1 MEIIGQFSSPS
12 PQQKTNGLQS
22 DGNMLVHTVILPTRC
37 LQFFLYSL
45 HRNETS
51 KTIPPVIISCNSP
64 TSQLFHVVQHTELR
78 DTNKVLHPDGD
89 ILINTRLQTLTD
101 CGLSLV
107 QGVGLGQAGRCHQ
120 QCEGFQGEH
129 GGDGDLR
136 VEAERG
142 DCCASSLPVWLGVSS
157 EM

>member
-1 MEIIGQFSSPS
+1 M
-12 PQQKTNGLQS
+12 
-22 DGNMLVHTVILPTRC
+22 
-37 LQFFLYSL
+37 

-51 KTIPPVIISCNSP
+51 KTIPPVIISSNSP
-64 TSQLFHVVQHTELR
+64 TSQLFHVVQHFELR

-136 VEAERG
+136 WRLREVTDVPPVYLCGLACPRRCRRCDDQTSTEDVCLGSPRLPQLSSRQRAG
-142 DCCASSLPVWLGVSS
+142 LSDCDLTD
-157 EM
+157 